1 MGRSMSENEVRS
13 FMLDGSRT
21 GKLATVRTD
30 GSPHVA
36 PVWFTFD
43 DAGRIVFLTRDRSLK
58 ARNMRRDPRVSIAVD
73 DERMPFA
80 WARVDGTAELIADAD
95 DLLHWATESC
105 RRYVGDDQ
113 ADAYGRRN
121 AVPEENLVIVTPTK
135 MIGETGVADW

>member
-1 MGRSMSENEVRS
+1 MSTAMNETEVRA

-21 GKLATVRTD
+21 GKLATVRAD

-43 DAGRIVFLTRDRSLK
+43 DRGRVVFLTGSSTLK

-73 DERMPFA
+73 EEMMPFS
-80 WARVDGTAELIADAD
+80 WARIDGTVTFSDVPEEL
-95 DLLHWATESC
+95 LRWATESC

-121 AVPEENLVIVTPTK
+121 AVPGELVVYVTPTG
-135 MIGETGVADW
+135 IVGQRDVAAW